1 MVLLTERSSPP
12 ALVRARFFVDTSVA
26 SAEGGE
32 LVAAIQSALIVGA
45 GMAGMTLGLAL
56 KRNGID
62 CEIVEI
68 RSELTEPGTGISL
81 QGPALRALRQVG
93 VLEACI
99 ARGFAQ
105 SFFKACDAEGNVTAT
120 VELPRLLGP
129 DYPATIGIMRHVVQE
144 TLAAELGRLG
154 VPIRLA
160 TTVSALVQNDEGV
173 SVVFNDGKSNRYDL
187 VIGAD
192 GSNSTIRN
200 ITFGAQPRPR
210 YTGQMNWR
218 ATVRRPPE
226 VTGRYSY
233 FGPTI
238 KSGFNPVSDQEMYID
253 LLQNMPERPRWRD
266 EELPAI
272 LRALLREF
280 GGILGRACDEV
291 QDPEQIICRPV
302 FSMIM
307 PPPWYRGRVVLIGD
321 ATHTTTPQLASGA
334 SIAIEDAVVLAR
346 HLRPKTSVESALAAF
361 MDARFERCRM
371 VVENSEQLGEWEKRP
386 GSAEHLVAGL
396 VAESYRALAQEA

>member
-1 MVLLTERSSPP
+1 MATIDR
-12 ALVRARFFVDTSVA
+12 
-26 SAEGGE
+26 
-32 LVAAIQSALIVGA
+32 ALIVGA

-56 KRNGID
+56 KRAGIT

-68 RSELTEPGTGISL
+68 RPTLTEPGTGISL
-81 QGPALRALRQVG
+81 QGPALRALREVG
-93 VLEACI
+93 VLDSCI
-99 ARGFAQ
+99 SRGFAQ
-105 SFFKACDAEGNVTAT
+105 TSFNACDANGNVTGT

-129 DYPATIGIMRHVVQE
+129 NYPATIGIMRQAVHEV
-144 TLAAELGRLG
+144 LAAELTRLC
-154 VPIRLA
+154 VPIRLG
-160 TTVSALVQNDEGV
+160 TTVSSVAQIND
-173 SVVFNDGKSNRYDL
+173 VVHVTFTDGSRHTYDL

-192 GSNSTIRN
+192 GSNSTIRE
-200 ITFGAQPRPR
+200 ITFGSKVGPR

-218 ATVRRPPE
+218 ATVRRPPG

-238 KSGFNPVSDQEMYID
+238 KSGFNPISEREMYIY
-253 LLQNMPERPRWRD
+253 LLQNMPKRPRWRD

-272 LRALLREF
+272 LRGLLAEF
-280 GGILGRACDEV
+280 GGILGRARDEV
-291 QDPEQIICRPV
+291 RDPEQIICRPV

-307 PPPWYRGRVVLIGD
+307 APPWYRGRVVLIGD
-321 ATHTTTPQLASGA
+321 AAHTTTPQLASGA

-346 HLRPKTSVESALAAF
+346 HLYSETPLEMALAAF
-361 MDARFERCRM
+361 MQARYERCRM

-386 GSAEHLVAGL
+386 GTADHLVAGL

>member
-1 MVLLTERSSPP
+1 MVAIMRG
-12 ALVRARFFVDTSVA
+12 LV
-26 SAEGGE
+26 
-32 LVAAIQSALIVGA
+32 VGA
-45 GMAGMTLGLAL
+45 GMAGMTSGLAL
-56 KRNGID
+56 KRNGIACD
-62 CEIVEI
+62 IVEI
-68 RSELTEPGTGISL
+68 RPALTEPGTGISL

-93 VLEACI
+93 VLEACL

-105 SFFKACDAEGNVTAT
+105 SFFKACDADGNVTGT

-129 DYPATIGIMRHVVQE
+129 DYPATIGIMRHAVHE
-144 TLAAELGRLG
+144 ALAAELGRVG

-160 TTVSALVQNDEGV
+160 TTVSSLAQDDEGV
-173 SVVFNDGKSNRYDL
+173 SVVFSDGTSDRYDL

-192 GSNSTIRN
+192 GSNSTIRDM
-200 ITFGAQPRPR
+200 TFGPKVRPR

-238 KSGFNPVSDQEMYID
+238 KSGFNPVSEREMYIY

-266 EELPAI
+266 KELPAI
-272 LRALLREF
+272 LRGLLIEF
-280 GGILGRACDEV
+280 GGILGRAREEV
-291 QDPEQIICRPV
+291 QDPKRIICRPV

-321 ATHTTTPQLASGA
+321 AAHTATPQLASGA

-346 HLRPKTSVESALAAF
+346 HLRSEMPVESALAAF
-361 MDARFERCRM
+361 MEARFERCRM

-386 GSAEHLVAGL
+386 GTADHLVAGL
-396 VAESYRALAQEA
+396 VAESYRTLAEEA

>member
-1 MVLLTERSSPP
+1 MGGTPMP
-12 ALVRARFFVDTSVA
+12 AIQQALV
-26 SAEGGE
+26 
-32 LVAAIQSALIVGA
+32 VGA
-45 GMAGMTLGLAL
+45 GMAGMTMGLAL
-56 KRNGID
+56 KRTGIA

-68 RSELTEPGTGISL
+68 RPALTEPGTGISL
-81 QGPALRALRQVG
+81 QGPALRALREVG
-93 VLEACI
+93 VLDDCI
-99 ARGFAQ
+99 SRGFGQ
-105 SFFKACDAEGNVTAT
+105 TFFKACDAEGNITGT
-120 VELPRLLGP
+120 VDLPRLLGP
-129 DYPATIGIMRHVVQE
+129 NYPATIGIMRHAVHEVF
-144 TLAAELGRLG
+144 AAELSRLS

-160 TTVSALVQNDEGV
+160 TTVSALAHEGDGVGVTFTDETSG
-173 SVVFNDGKSNRYDL
+173 RYDL

-192 GSNSTIRN
+192 GSNSTIRVM
-200 ITFGAQPRPR
+200 TFGPHVRPQ

-238 KSGFNPVSDQEMYID
+238 KSGFNPVSEREMYIY

-272 LRALLREF
+272 LRGLLAEF
-280 GGILGRACDEV
+280 GGILGRARDEV
-291 QDPEQIICRPV
+291 QDPKHIICRPV

-321 ATHTTTPQLASGA
+321 AAHTTTPQLASGA

-346 HLRPKTSVESALAAF
+346 HLRSEASVEVALAAF
-361 MDARFERCRM
+361 MQARFERCRM
-371 VVENSEQLGEWEKRP
+371 VVENSAQLGEWEKRP
-386 GSAEHLVAGL
+386 GTADHLVAGL
-396 VAESYRALAQEA
+396 VAETYRALAQEA